1 MGIVSGVVIIWIE
14 AGSLR
19 FFFFR
24 AGRVS
29 DGLVVLK

>member
-19 FFFFR
+19 FFFF
-24 AGRVS
+24 GQG
-29 DGLVVLK
+29 GLVTD